1 MDLTLLPVSMSKIRP
16 SDKEAIR
23 DDREKWW
30 NTFYSKVGL
39 PHCFPNV
46 SISKNFL
53 CSMKNLYPFLQLI
66 YDNYLQYEKLSEVT
80 DETVGIE
87 EIDDPDMCVDREDD
101 LG

>member
-39 PHCFPNV
+39 TQYLPNF
-46 SISKNFL
+46 SIS
-53 CSMKNLYPFLQLI
+53 MKECNPFLQLI
-66 YDNYLQYEKLSEVT
+66 YDNNLQYEKLSEVT